1 MRNPETTGQNIA
13 RNCASVFLT
22 YIPIRPKHLD
32 TVFTVYS
39 MFRVGPTLP
48 YWLRTAIYVHTYIS
62 ILYCVFYLLFR
73 GGGQKRALW
82 GNKTSFQPKSGS
94 EAPRA
99 AGRPEPTGIFPCA
112 YQGEELPEVSAQ
124 FDSVKWSP
132 RWHDGDASPPPRRAI
147 SAVRG
152 A

>member
-1 MRNPETTGQNIA
+1 
-13 RNCASVFLT
+13 
-22 YIPIRPKHLD
+22 
-32 TVFTVYS
+32 

-99 AGRPEPTGIFPCA
+99 AGRPKPTGISPCA

-124 FDSVKWSP
+124 FDSVKRSP
-132 RWHDGDASPPPRRAI
+132 RWHDAFPFPPRAEPFRRFGAPSKKMAEAI
-147 SAVRG
+147 FVKLGEVTVPCLAATLTDFQG
-152 A
+152 KNQ